1 MNIVLI
7 SGKVLEI
14 DFNFIYDKNK
24 KQKHTSI
31 AICKVELDN
40 GNFIHAYGYD
50 EMADMLYK
58 ERIEYVYLE
67 GKLDTNMMLEIMR
80 IDILDRDVKKFTK
93 NRQVKS

>member
-7 SGKVLEI
+7 SGKLLEI

-24 KQKHTSI
+24 RQKHTSI

-40 GNFIHAYGYD
+40 GNFINAYGYD

-58 ERIEYVYLE
+58 EKVEYVYLE
-67 GKLDTNMMLEIMR
+67 GKLDTNMMLEIVR
-80 IDILDRDVKKFTK
+80 IDMLDQGTMKK
-93 NRQVKS
+93 